1 MNIITWFQNHWVD
14 LAAMYA
20 GLVTVATIFVRLTP
34 TLKDDTWLLAFT
46 KWVAKYVA
54 LARTVNDN
62 AVRGQL
68 AETPKE
74 E

>member
-1 MNIITWFQNHWVD
+1 MNIITWFQSHWLD

-34 TLKDDTWLLAFT
+34 TLKDDTALLAFT

-62 AVRGQL
+62 AVRGQVDGP
-68 AETPKE
+68 AKE
-74 E
+74 